1 MLNLKMETDPRW
13 VNVAEQNLE
22 EVLTDHAYCE
32 QKAASN
38 AISLMVRYPEY
49 PEMAK
54 RMSELA
60 REELE
65 HYEMVLDKLK
75 ERGLTLGRERKDP
88 YIHDLLAFIKKDGK
102 REEVLVDRLLF
113 AAMVEARSCERF
125 KVLSENIQDEDLRKF
140 YHELMVSEAGHYT
153 LFLKLA
159 RELSN
164 GKVDV
169 DQRWKDYLEYEGEVI
184 RNYGK
189 RETVHG

>member
-75 ERGLTLGRERKDP
+75 DRGLTLGRERKDP

-102 REEVLVDRLLF
+102 REEALVDRLLF

-125 KVLSENIQDEDLRKF
+125 KVLSENIKDEDLRNF

-153 LFLKLA
+153 LFIKFA
-159 RELSN
+159 KEL
-164 GKVDV
+164 GTDVDV
-169 DQRWKDYLEYEGEVI
+169 DKRWNEFLEYEGKVI